1 MQSIW
6 VFESENNKVE
16 ISNIT
21 ATRQKNL

>member
-21 ATRQKNL
+21 ATRQKN